1 MSWYDRYVLP
11 RLTDLVCS
19 AGTHRRQR
27 EKIVPLARG
36 RVLEIGLGSGL
47 NLAHYD
53 ADQVEMVW
61 GVDPSLGMS
70 RLARSRVREAPFE
83 VRLLENTADDIP
95 LDDASADSA
104 VITYTLCS
112 IPDPEAA
119 LREIAR
125 VLKPGGTL
133 LFCEHGAAPDASVRR
148 WQNRL
153 TPYWKHVT
161 GGCHLDR
168 DIPAIL
174 RQGGFQVEG
183 LETMYLPGWRPGT
196 FNYWGSATPG
206 WHLNRRAK

>member
-11 RLTDLVCS
+11 RITDLVCS

-53 ADQVEMVW
+53 ADRVEMVW
-61 GVDPSLGMS
+61 GVDPSPGMS
-70 RLARSRVREAPFE
+70 LLARSRVRQAPFE

-95 LDDASADSA
+95 LDDDSADSA

-125 VLKPGGTL
+125 VLKPGGRL

-161 GGCHLDR
+161 GGSHLDR

-196 FNYWGSATPG
+196 FSYWGSATP
-206 WHLNRRAK
+206 R

>member
-1 MSWYDRYVLP
+1 MSWYDRYILP
-11 RLTDLVCS
+11 RLTDLVCR
-19 AGTHRRQR
+19 AGTHPRQR

-53 ADQVEMVW
+53 TDRVEMVW
-61 GVDPSLGMS
+61 GVDPSPGMS
-70 RLARSRVREAPFE
+70 RLARSRVRQAPFE

-133 LFCEHGAAPDASVRR
+133 LFCEHGAAPDVSVRR
-148 WQNRL
+148 WQARL
-153 TPYWKHVT
+153 TPYWKHCA

-206 WHLNRRAK
+206 

>member
-1 MSWYDRYVLP
+1 VSLYGDHILP
-11 RLTDLVCS
+11 RITDLVCGV
-19 AGTHRRQR
+19 GTHRRQR
-27 EKIVPLARG
+27 EKIVPQARG

-53 ADQVEMVW
+53 ANAVDLVW
-61 GVDPSLGMS
+61 GVDPSAGMS
-70 RLARSRVREAPFE
+70 RLAESRIRDAPFE
-83 VRLLENTADDIP
+83 VRVLQHTADDIP
-95 LDDASADSA
+95 LDDDSADSA

-112 IPDPEAA
+112 IPDPERA
-119 LREIAR
+119 LKEIAR
-125 VLKPGGTL
+125 VLKPGATL

-153 TPYWKHVT
+153 TPYWKHVA

-174 RQGGFQVEG
+174 RQGGFKVQG

-196 FNYWGSATPG
+196 FNFWGSATP
-206 WHLNRRAK
+206 

>member
-11 RLTDLVCS
+11 RITDLVCS

-53 ADQVEMVW
+53 TDRVEMVW
-61 GVDPSLGMS
+61 GVDPSPGMS
-70 RLARSRVREAPFE
+70 RLARSRVRQAPFE

-95 LDDASADSA
+95 LDDDTADSA

-112 IPDPEAA
+112 IPYPEAA

-196 FNYWGSATPG
+196 FNYWGSATP
-206 WHLNRRAK
+206 

>member
-1 MSWYDRYVLP
+1 MSWYGRYILP

-53 ADQVEMVW
+53 ADRVEMVW

-70 RLARSRVREAPFE
+70 RLARSRVRQAPFE

-183 LETMYLPGWRPGT
+183 LETVYLPGWRPGT

-206 WHLNRRAK
+206 

>member
-1 MSWYDRYVLP
+1 MPLYGDHILP
-11 RLTDLVCS
+11 RITDLVCGV
-19 AGTHRRQR
+19 GTHRRQR
-27 EKIVPLARG
+27 EKIVPQARG

-53 ADQVEMVW
+53 ANAVDLVW
-61 GVDPSLGMS
+61 GVDPSAGMS
-70 RLARSRVREAPFE
+70 RLAESRIREAPFE
-83 VRLLENTADDIP
+83 VRVLQHTADDIP
-95 LDDASADSA
+95 LDDDSADSA

-112 IPDPEAA
+112 IPDPERA

-125 VLKPGGTL
+125 VLKPGATL

-153 TPYWKHVT
+153 TPYWKQFA

-174 RQGGFQVEG
+174 RQGGFTVQGV
-183 LETMYLPGWRPGT
+183 ETMYLPGWRPGT
-196 FNYWGSATPG
+196 FNYWGSATP
-206 WHLNRRAK
+206 

>member
-1 MSWYDRYVLP
+1 MPLYGDHILP
-11 RLTDLVCS
+11 RITDLVCGV
-19 AGTHRRQR
+19 GTHRRQR
-27 EKIVPLARG
+27 EKIVPQARG

-53 ADQVEMVW
+53 ANAVDLVW
-61 GVDPSLGMS
+61 GVDPSAGMS
-70 RLARSRVREAPFE
+70 RLAESRIREAPFE
-83 VRLLENTADDIP
+83 VRVLQHTADDIP
-95 LDDASADSA
+95 LDDDSAESA

-112 IPDPEAA
+112 IPDPERA

-125 VLKPGGTL
+125 VLKPGATL

-153 TPYWKHVT
+153 TPYWKQFA

-174 RQGGFQVEG
+174 RQGGFTVQGV
-183 LETMYLPGWRPGT
+183 ETMYLPGWRPGT
-196 FNYWGSATPG
+196 FNYWGSATP
-206 WHLNRRAK
+206 